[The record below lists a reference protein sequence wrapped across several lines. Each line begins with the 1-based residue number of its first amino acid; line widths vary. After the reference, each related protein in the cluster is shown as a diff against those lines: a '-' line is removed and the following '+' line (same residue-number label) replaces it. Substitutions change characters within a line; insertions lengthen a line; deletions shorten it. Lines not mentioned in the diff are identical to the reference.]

1 MPGTGAARA
10 QCGKLFHPA
19 RLACPATALRRDQHG
34 PGAQSPRP
42 APAPP
47 PAGASPP
54 PGRALAFR
62 CTRTCRSGWHRPARA
77 GETRCVSCSRPDG
90 RQHLHRF
97 IGRGHHPCHS
107 AALPLARPGAQ
118 SPRPAPAPPPAGASP
133 PAGRAPASVLPG
145 TDGRQET
152 VPRGRGNATRV
163 SGSRPKGQ
171 SLAPD
176 REELPAGRRSDCC
189 FSSLSGCCLSKPEQ
203 ACDPTPDDRQTWD
216 ADGKRP
222 PRARRV

>member
-19 RLACPATALRRDQHG
+19 PCLSCTALRRDQHG

-47 PAGASPP
+47 PAGAGLCP
-54 PGRALAFR
+54 FR
-62 CTRTCRSGWHRPARA
+62 SDRSGWHCPEWA
-77 GETRCVSCSRPDG
+77 GETRVAFPVPARTDDSTFTASMAGAIAPAMAPRRD
-90 RQHLHRF
+90 QD
-97 IGRGHHPCHS
+97 
-107 AALPLARPGAQ
+107 RPGAQ

-133 PAGRAPASVLPG
+133 PPGRAPASVLPG
-145 TDGRQET
+145 TGGRQET
-152 VPRGRGNATRV
+152 VPRGRENATRV

-203 ACDPTPDDRQTWD
+203 ACDPTPDDRQT
-216 ADGKRP
+216 
-222 PRARRV
+222 